1 MILRVG
7 SDLTGTDEAPAL
19 HEWTVASA
27 LIEGP
32 EGLLLVENLR
42 HNGRTDWTPPG
53 GVIER
58 REGESV
64 LDGLTREV
72 EEETGLRVTAWEGPL
87 YRVTT
92 VAPAMGWLMRVEVHR
107 AISYEGS
114 LRIGD
119 DPDGIVIDAAW
130 GDVDA
135 CELLL
140 AGGHPW
146 VREPLVDWLRPD
158 VVVESADYRYRIE
171 GSGMHDAVVE
181 RLA

>member
-1 MILRVG
+1 MIHKVRN
-7 SDLTGTDEAPAL
+7 DLSGEDDVPKL

-42 HNGRTDWTPPG
+42 HNGQTDWTPPG
-53 GVIER
+53 GVIEL
-58 REGESV
+58 REGESI
-64 LDGLTREV
+64 LAGLTREV
-72 EEETGLRVTAWEGPL
+72 EEETGLRVTEWDGPL
-87 YRVTT
+87 YEVTT
-92 VAPAMGWLMRVEVHR
+92 MAPAMGWLMRVEVHR
-107 AISYEGS
+107 AVSYEGA

-119 DPDGIVIDAAW
+119 DPDGIVIGAAW

-135 CELLL
+135 CEIRLE
-140 AGGHPW
+140 GGHPW

-158 VVVESADYRYRIE
+158 VVEASAYRYRLD